1 MARFATW
8 DAAAAFIRESRRR
21 GMQLTNR
28 TLSGLALSLCLLMAP
43 CLLKA
48 QGDPPGRVARLSYQ
62 YGAVSFRPA
71 GADDFV
77 AVDVNRPL
85 TTGDHLFV
93 EFAGTAELQ
102 TGNAALRMKSRSY
115 LEFLNLDDANVQ
127 LRLTEG
133 SLIVRLRYLG
143 NQETFEV

>member
-1 MARFATW
+1 MHSSQRGAKQLRLL
-8 DAAAAFIRESRRR
+8 ESRRRR

-28 TLSGLALSLCLLMAP
+28 ILSGLALSACLLMA
-43 CLLKA
+43 
-48 QGDPPGRVARLSYQ
+48 QGGDPPGRVAPLSFQ
-62 YGAVSFRPA
+62 YGPVSFRP
-71 GADDFV
+71 GGGDEFIP
-77 AVDVNRPL
+77 VDVNRPL

-115 LEFLNLDDANVQ
+115 LEFLNLDDSNVQ

-133 SLIVRLRYLG
+133 SLIIRLRHPG
-143 NQETFEV
+143 DQETLEVDTPGL